1 MINDTAGAAGEA
13 ALPTRGLTLRVAQ
26 GTLWTLGGQGIAVLA
41 ALVATPIVIRLLG
54 PESYGALALI
64 NVLIGYLSF
73 ADLGMTVASTRFA
86 ADASEREGDDS
97 EAAVVWTSLAL
108 SLVPALLLAASVA
121 LFARPLVVHAL
132 KLPVHLQDVTTIGLR
147 IAAAGFVFRVAAG
160 VMNSPQLVRLRM
172 DLNALVTH
180 GATLL
185 QVVLVP
191 VVLFCGGGLTGA
203 VTVVAI
209 SALLGALAHT
219 RVSMKLLPALRRPSF
234 DRGLLQPLARFGSG
248 LVISS
253 AAAVLLVG
261 AEKAF
266 LARFASVE
274 SLAYYAVAC
283 NLASLLGVVPGAL
296 ANTALPAFSR
306 LQASPDRTEL
316 AKLYSRT
323 LRGTLLWIAPTGL
336 LLCVLARSFFTIW
349 AGPDY
354 GVNSTPAFFIAVGGL
369 IFSILAYAPYCLLVS
384 YGRSE
389 IIARIHVMELL
400 PYLPVAALLTWYF
413 GIIGA
418 AAAWSLRL
426 AFDAALF
433 AIFARRIAGFRAS
446 LFPTGK
452 ASYLAAT
459 GFLLVPFLLVL
470 NGAAAAVVATATLG
484 ALAAYVVIV
493 WIRVLQQEE
502 RALIASLLRKYATG
516 QVRTATTN

>member
-1 MINDTAGAAGEA
+1 
-13 ALPTRGLTLRVAQ
+13 
-26 GTLWTLGGQGIAVLA
+26 
-41 ALVATPIVIRLLG
+41 
-54 PESYGALALI
+54 
-64 NVLIGYLSF
+64 
-73 ADLGMTVASTRFA
+73 
-86 ADASEREGDDS
+86 
-97 EAAVVWTSLAL
+97 
-108 SLVPALLLAASVA
+108 VA

-180 GATLL
+180 GSTLL
-185 QVVLVP
+185 QIVLVP
-191 VVLFCGGGLTGA
+191 VVLFCGGGLKAA
-203 VTVVAI
+203 VTVAAI
-209 SALLGALAHT
+209 AALLGALAHT

-234 DRGLLQPLARFGSG
+234 DKALLKPLARFGSG

-283 NLASLLGVVPGAL
+283 NLASLLAVVPGAL

-323 LRGTLLWIAPTGL
+323 LRGTLLWIAPAGL
-336 LLCVLARSFFTIW
+336 LLCVLARWFFTIW

-354 GVNSTPAFFIAVGGL
+354 GLNSTPAFYIAVGGL
-369 IFSILAYAPYCLLVS
+369 ILSILAYAPYCLLVS

-389 IIARIHVMELL
+389 IIARIHVTELI

-426 AFDAALF
+426 AFDTALF
-433 AIFARRIAGFRAS
+433 VMFARRIAGFQAS
-446 LFPTGK
+446 LFPTGR
-452 ASYLAAT
+452 ASYLAAA
-459 GFLLVPFLLVL
+459 GCLLPPLVL
-470 NGAAAAVVATATLG
+470 NGAPAAVIATTTLA
-484 ALAAYVVIV
+484 ALAAYAAIV
-493 WIRVLQQEE
+493 WIRVLQKEE
-502 RALIASLLRKYATG
+502 RALIASLLRKYVTG
-516 QVRTATTN
+516 QVRTATIN